1 MTRIVRLVSSLAV
14 VFALASPIIVARSER
29 GSAASPA
36 WTIDRAHSRI
46 TFTVTKWGF
55 AEVEGR
61 FLDFTGELYY
71 NPSHVEQSRVSWR
84 VPIASVETGESNRDK
99 SLLAPEY
106 FDAAHFPAMTF
117 ESASVR
123 PTGDD
128 AFDVTGTLTI
138 RGLAKPLTTRVQ
150 SLGQHDAPGE
160 GTFRMFQTEFVI
172 DRYDFQIVGGSI
184 LGPAISRDVHV
195 KVLAAAR
202 APAQGW

>member
-14 VFALASPIIVARSER
+14 VFALASPIATARDAR
-29 GSAASPA
+29 GRSAFSPA

-71 NPSHVEQSRVSWR
+71 NQAHVDQSRVSWR

-99 SLLAPEY
+99 SLLEPEY

-117 ESASVR
+117 ESTAVR
-123 PTGDD
+123 PAADD
-128 AFDVTGTLTI
+128 AFDVTGALTI
-138 RGLAKPLTTRVQ
+138 RGV
-150 SLGQHDAPGE
+150 
-160 GTFRMFQTEFVI
+160 
-172 DRYDFQIVGGSI
+172 
-184 LGPAISRDVHV
+184 
-195 KVLAAAR
+195 
-202 APAQGW
+202 

>member
-1 MTRIVRLVSSLAV
+1 MTRSVRFVSSLAV
-14 VFALASPIIVARSER
+14 VFALASVTIAARGES

-61 FLDFTGELYY
+61 FLDFTGELFY
-71 NPSHVEQSRVSWR
+71 NQAHVDQSRVSWR

-99 SLLAPEY
+99 SLLTPDY
-106 FDAAHFPAMTF
+106 FDAARFPAMTF
-117 ESASVR
+117 ESTLVR
-123 PTGDD
+123 PAGEDD
-128 AFDVTGTLTI
+128 FDVTGTLTI
-138 RGLAKPLTTRVQ
+138 RGVAMPLTTRVR

-202 APAQGW
+202 APVQGW